1 MHAKALRGR
10 GKLLSDLCACC
21 AAEGEW
27 LGSARG
33 LLGEACFVVFGL
45 SGARQVLR
53 MDGFEFNKI
62 AGAVLGTL
70 LITFGLSVVAEEI
83 FHGEAPEKPGYAIE
97 VAETGG
103 EEAGGTETATVPI
116 ATLLQTADPARGQ
129 AAAKPCLACHTFEK
143 AGQNKVGP
151 NLWDIVNR
159 QIASHEGFAYSDAL
173 KAKSGEKW
181 TYEALN
187 SFIHNPKAFA
197 PGTKMTYAGMKKD
210 ETRADLIDYLR
221 TLSDNPAPL
230 PPAPAAQA
238 QPTEVSPAPGEG
250 AAGAPAQPKPAETAP
265 STTVQ

>member
-1 MHAKALRGR
+1 
-10 GKLLSDLCACC
+10 
-21 AAEGEW
+21 
-27 LGSARG
+27 
-33 LLGEACFVVFGL
+33 
-45 SGARQVLR
+45 
-53 MDGFEFNKI
+53 MDSFEFNKI

-70 LITFGLSVVAEEI
+70 LLAFGLGVVSEEF
-83 FHGEAPEKPGYAIE
+83 FHSEAPEKPGYAIE

-103 EEAGGTETATVPI
+103 EEAQGAETVAVPI

-143 AGQNKVGP
+143 GGQNKVGP

-159 QIASHEGFAYSDAL
+159 QIASHEGFAYSDEL
-173 KAKSGEKW
+173 KAKSGEQW
-181 TYEALN
+181 AFEALN

-210 ETRADLIDYLR
+210 ETRADLIAYLR

-238 QPTEVSPAPGEG
+238 QPTQVQPAPGEG
-250 AAGAPAQPKPAETAP
+250 AAGAPAQPEPAKTAP
-265 STTVQ
+265 SSTVQ